1 MTTKI
6 NRFEEQEEKN
16 TERFEE
22 QEEQKITRFEIT
34 ASRN

>member
-1 MTTKI
+1 MTTKVE
-6 NRFEEQEEKN
+6 RSEEQEKQN

>member
-1 MTTKI
+1 MKTKI
-6 NRFEEQEEKN
+6 NRFEEQEEQN
-16 TERFEE
+16 TKRFEE

>member
-1 MTTKI
+1 MKTKI

-16 TERFEE
+16 TKRFEE